1 MKQLAIIG
9 STGSIGV
16 NTLKVVQ
23 HMDGRFGVFALAAN
37 SSVERLAEQVQE
49 FKPEVVALTDH
60 RKLDAFHRLCGER
73 GIRAPEIVTGEDGL
87 RAIASASEVD
97 IVVSASVGA
106 AGLLPT
112 WTAVKAGKTVALANK
127 ESMVVAGELLSTT
140 ALETGARIIPIDS
153 EHSAIDQCLRAG
165 QRHEVKRLILTASGG
180 PFRNTPAEQL
190 EQVTVENA
198 LNHPTWQMGRRITI
212 DSATLMNK
220 GLEVIEARW
229 LFGIPED
236 RVDIMIH
243 PQSIVHSMVE
253 FTDGSV
259 IAQLGSTDMRQPIQY
274 ALTYPE
280 RYASCVPD
288 LDWTAASRLEFMPP
302 DKAKFPC
309 VGLAY
314 RAMQAGGTAPAA
326 LNAADEVA
334 VQAFL
339 DGRIRF
345 TDIPRTIEATLDA
358 NEARRSSA
366 EITYE
371 NVMATDAW
379 ARQFAS
385 ERVEH
390 VRMASL

>member
-23 HMDGRFGVFALAAN
+23 HMDGRFGVFALAAH
-37 SSVERLAEQVQE
+37 SSVERLAQQVQE

-60 RKLDAFHRLCGER
+60 RKLDAFHRLCVER
-73 GIRAPEIVTGEDGL
+73 GIRAPEIVAGEEGL
-87 RAIASASEVD
+87 RLIASASEVD

-140 ALETGARIIPIDS
+140 ALQTGARIIPIDS

-180 PFRNTPAEQL
+180 PFRNTPAAQL

-236 RVDIMIH
+236 RIDIMIH

-288 LDWTAASRLEFMPP
+288 LDWTAASRLEFMAP

-314 RAMQAGGTAPAA
+314 RAMEAGGIAPAA

-339 DGRIRF
+339 GGRIRF

-358 NEARRSSA
+358 NEARRSSG

-379 ARQFAS
+379 ARQFAG